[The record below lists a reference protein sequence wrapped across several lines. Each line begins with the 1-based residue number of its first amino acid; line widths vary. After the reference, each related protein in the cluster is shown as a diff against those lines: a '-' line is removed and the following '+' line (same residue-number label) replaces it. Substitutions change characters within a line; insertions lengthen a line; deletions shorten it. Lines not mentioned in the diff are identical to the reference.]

1 MPEIKQLIQ
10 FKYGLQNKYD
20 LLKAKDTNTIY
31 FTSDKQRLFVGD
43 IEYTRP
49 VGHGAAL
56 PQEFLPPDSLFVVE
70 GAGGR
75 RELYFSKDGAAWD
88 LVSVLP
94 ATIAEG
100 VVGANT
106 AGAVAFGGTIKVPK
120 ITYDA
125 RGNITAAEDIELTLP
140 SETPVAITATK
151 GTGDG
156 NAVTEI
162 TAHGDTI
169 TYKMGKTFAEKST
182 VDAVDGRVTALE
194 GKPAANITATQIT
207 NWNGEVG
214 AKAAAKAAQTTA
226 DGKVAKNADIEGGT
240 HTKITY
246 DAKGLV
252 TGGADLAVADIPDLT
267 LAKITNAGTA
277 AAKAA
282 AVDAIVADS
291 TDGGLVSAAQVAT
304 FVKGQVADLS
314 GAMHFKGVKESLPAT
329 TAGYAA
335 GDVIIVGNKE
345 YVCGDDNAWHEL
357 GDESIYAVAGNIKN
371 KDIAPDAAIDQ
382 SKIAG
387 LVDDLA
393 AKATPKNIEDAVA
406 KHVTDNHKVLTL
418 TPAEGNAVTY
428 DGSAAKSFT
437 LDKGAVGLGNV
448 DNTADA
454 DKAVASAGKLTTA
467 RTIALSGA
475 TTGTATSF
483 DGTDNITIP
492 VTAVDGTKVTGV
504 VPKAAADGEGNNIAK
519 TYFTIE
525 AAKGKQDTIT
535 FNTAYNAETNK
546 AATMADIQSASLVW
560 QNI

>member
-1 MPEIKQLIQ
+1 MPAINQLIQ

-20 LLKAKDTNTIY
+20 QLQAKDTNTIY

-49 VGHGAAL
+49 VGHGTAL

-70 GAGGR
+70 GTGGR

-94 ATIAEG
+94 AAIAEG

-140 SETPVAITATK
+140 SETPVNITATK

-162 TAHGDTI
+162 TADRDTI

-207 NWNGEVG
+207 NWDGEVG
-214 AKAAAKAAQTTA
+214 AKAAAEAAQTTA
-226 DGKVAKNADIEGGT
+226 DGKVTKNADIEGGT

-252 TGGADLAVADIPDLT
+252 TGGADLVAADIPDLT
-267 LAKITNAGTA
+267 LDKITDAGTA

-314 GAMHFKGVKESLPAT
+314 GAMHFKGIKESLPAT

-357 GDESIYAVAGNIKN
+357 GDESIYAVSGNIKN
-371 KDIAPDAAIDQ
+371 KDIASDAAIDQ

-418 TPAEGNAVTY
+418 TPAEGNTVTY

-454 DKAVASAGKLTTA
+454 EKAVASAGKLTTA

-475 TTGTATSF
+475 ATGTATSF

-504 VPKAAADGEGNNIAK
+504 VPKAAADDEGKNIAE

-525 AAKGKQDTIT
+525 AAKSKQDTIT

>member
-1 MPEIKQLIQ
+1 MPAINQLIQ

-20 LLKAKDTNTIY
+20 QLQAKDTNTIY

-49 VGHGAAL
+49 VGHGTAL

-140 SETPVAITATK
+140 SETPVSITATK
-151 GTGDG
+151 DTGDG

-162 TAHGDTI
+162 TADGDTI

-207 NWNGEVG
+207 NWDGEVG
-214 AKAAAKAAQTTA
+214 AKAAAKAAQTAA

-252 TGGADLAVADIPDLT
+252 TGGADLAAADIPDLT
-267 LAKITNAGTA
+267 LDKITDAGTA

-282 AVDAIVADS
+282 AVDAIVPDS

-314 GAMHFKGVKESLPAT
+314 GAMHFKGIKESLPANT
-329 TAGYAA
+329 TGYAA

-357 GDESIYAVAGNIKN
+357 GDESIYAVAGSIKN
-371 KDIAPDAAIDQ
+371 KDIASDAAIDQ

-418 TPAEGNAVTY
+418 TPAEGNTVTY

-454 DKAVASAGKLTTA
+454 EKAVASAGKLTTA

-475 TTGTATSF
+475 ATGTATSF

-504 VPKAAADGEGNNIAK
+504 VPKAAADGEGKNIAE

-525 AAKGKQDTIT
+525 AAKSKQDTIT